1 MNRHF
6 IIRCTDKLLLRGR
19 LPHKHQKN
27 SPFLRLLGD
36 VSSAVTFTA
45 PSPPSLPA
53 NISSRLLNSSEICST
68 LRFVSAGNGN
78 RMIGRGINH
87 KTKERAS
94 LKFESQVSFL
104 AGIFIKKT
112 TICFKMRKIKKK
124 SRGLQD
130 ALLCPSM
137 FFYSL
142 TDLCLDVIHVLLG
155 T

>member
-1 MNRHF
+1 MDRHF

-27 SPFLRLLGD
+27 SPFLRLIGD

-112 TICFKMRKIKKK
+112 TICFKMQKIKKNQEASK
-124 SRGLQD
+124 MHCFALQCFFIHSQTC
-130 ALLCPSM
+130 AL
-137 FFYSL
+137 
-142 TDLCLDVIHVLLG
+142 T
-155 T
+155 

>member
-1 MNRHF
+1 MDRHF

-112 TICFKMRKIKKK
+112 TICFKMRKIKK

-137 FFYSL
+137 FFIHSQTCAL
-142 TDLCLDVIHVLLG
+142 T
-155 T
+155 